1 MMNIQLEKLRKNTRI
16 NPKKAE
22 RRECSLV
29 STSVPLITRGASLG
43 PQHRLAQGSVLEDCI
58 KCQLN
63 ACCGYDS
70 FSFSLFH
77 FLCQYFS
84 GWVPNVKTASG
95 HLGPPK
101 SIWAEALEP
110 AFPNKLLGNP
120 MCIDLEPQGEGEQ
133 GSLRKKCEVRCV
145 CQGDLLFP

>member
-1 MMNIQLEKLRKNTRI
+1 MMNIQLEKLKKNTRI
-16 NPKKAE
+16 NPKKVE
-22 RRECSLV
+22 GRECLLV

-43 PQHRLAQGSVLEDCI
+43 PQHRLAQGSVLENCI

-63 ACCGYDS
+63 ACCGYNS

-84 GWVPNVKTASG
+84 GWSPNVKTASD

-101 SIWAEALEP
+101 S
-110 AFPNKLLGNP
+110 K
-120 MCIDLEPQGEGEQ
+120 
-133 GSLRKKCEVRCV
+133 
-145 CQGDLLFP
+145 